1 MGINYIVKHIWGR
14 WLYKLERGKIR
25 QSNYAESV
33 NTYVKVMN
41 NKLDHGLNELLGLAK
56 ICGEFTSH

>member
-1 MGINYIVKHIWGR
+1 MGINYILGR

-33 NTYVKVMN
+33 NTYVKAMN
-41 NKLDHGLNELLGLAK
+41 NKLDHGLNKLLGLAK